1 MCVRDINFA
10 SLYDFLLILE
20 LFQQCVFFSS
30 FYSYWCIFF
39 CLQHTSV
46 KFRFLKIE
54 NSLLCLH
61 NYMLSMIYF
70 GYGLSRFY
78 FEVIY
83 LQSRAAYA
91 RGDIASSKE
100 NSRSAKQLTNI
111 GMAAGAV
118 SLVIAMILM
127 GVYIGLIVNMRKQY

>member
-1 MCVRDINFA
+1 
-10 SLYDFLLILE
+10 
-20 LFQQCVFFSS
+20 
-30 FYSYWCIFF
+30 
-39 CLQHTSV
+39 
-46 KFRFLKIE
+46 
-54 NSLLCLH
+54 
-61 NYMLSMIYF
+61 MLSMIYF

-100 NSRSAKQLTNI
+100 NSRSAKQLSNI
-111 GMAAGAV
+111 GIAAGAV

-127 GVYIGLIVNMRKQY
+127 GVYIGLIMKTHGLN

>member
-1 MCVRDINFA
+1 
-10 SLYDFLLILE
+10 
-20 LFQQCVFFSS
+20 
-30 FYSYWCIFF
+30 
-39 CLQHTSV
+39 
-46 KFRFLKIE
+46 
-54 NSLLCLH
+54 
-61 NYMLSMIYF
+61 MIYF

-111 GMAAGAV
+111 GE
-118 SLVIAMILM
+118 STEN
-127 GVYIGLIVNMRKQY
+127 IVLNFKGKKSQ